1 MNSASVSEQRSIW
14 SLWLAATVVVIGGLA
29 PFVFGGT
36 SSRVDGVIVP
46 FAIAAAALVAC
57 AVLSRQSRTV
67 LAVIYFVAGLAIVY
81 GLLSMF
87 SLPVRLAALGSC
99 PALPAPC
106 PSGLP
111 RILTDGENNGM
122 GSATALG
129 ILGLFIG
136 FFGLVTIYRR
146 PVQQPF
152 TPPVRKIPPV
162 PAPASTPAPPA
173 DESEPEAKP
182 MTEAEPTTAAE
193 APALLPVV
201 DLDEPELPAPE
212 ELPELPSHE
221 SSTAST

>member
-1 MNSASVSEQRSIW
+1 MNSAPGAEQRSIW
-14 SLWLAATVVVIGGLA
+14 SLWLAAAVVVIGGLA

-46 FAIAAAALVAC
+46 FGIAALALVAC

-146 PVQQPF
+146 PVLPVF
-152 TPPVRKIPPV
+152 TPPIRTIPPI
-162 PAPASTPAPPA
+162 PAPLSTPPPPA
-173 DESEPEAKP
+173 EASEPEAKP
-182 MTEAEPTTAAE
+182 GTEAEPSATEVPTPIAAVE
-193 APALLPVV
+193 
-201 DLDEPELPAPE
+201 LDEPELPAPE
-212 ELPELPSHE
+212 ELAELPSHE